1 MNEVDAQHPPPLF
14 PDRRDLRLARQ
25 SRAGSRTPGGRD
37 DAAAERLM
45 GKTVGG
51 LPEAAPLAL
60 EADAEEA
67 FALGSW
73 LTRQRELRG
82 ISREELAALTRLPM
96 RSLERLETGAF
107 DGQQDGFVRGFVR
120 TVAVAIGLDPDDAV
134 ARLLAEPAA
143 HPLRRGPD
151 PRRVAVAAV
160 GVAGLIALG
169 AALLEWAQ
177 TPSDVPTDAER
188 RPSCARI
195 RCARSRS
202 STACSPQTSPQP
214 RSSSSRRRRRPTQAL
229 TLRSAQPRRRPS
241 VARRSAWPRSTPRP
255 WCCGRSIS
263 ASRIA
268 SCICSR
274 RQRAACP
281 PSRRARAAA
290 AAASPARST

>member
-1 MNEVDAQHPPPLF
+1 
-14 PDRRDLRLARQ
+14 
-25 SRAGSRTPGGRD
+25 
-37 DAAAERLM
+37 M

-82 ISREELAALTRLPM
+82 ISREELSALTRLPM

-143 HPLRRGPD
+143 HPRRRGPD

-160 GVAGLIALG
+160 GIAGLVALG

-177 TPSDVPTDAER
+177 
-188 RPSCARI
+188 
-195 RCARSRS
+195 
-202 STACSPQTSPQP
+202 SP
-214 RSSSSRRRRRPTQAL
+214 
-229 TLRSAQPRRRPS
+229 
-241 VARRSAWPRSTPRP
+241 
-255 WCCGRSIS
+255 S
-263 ASRIA
+263 ASPGAAEDAPIV
-268 SCICSR
+268 
-274 RQRAACP
+274 RQDPVRALAIEQGLLSDDEPAEALQLEAAAPAPPEGQVGADAAPLGAAPP
-281 PSRRARAAA
+281 PS
-290 AAASPARST
+290 P

>member
-1 MNEVDAQHPPPLF
+1 
-14 PDRRDLRLARQ
+14 
-25 SRAGSRTPGGRD
+25 
-37 DAAAERLM
+37 M

-82 ISREELAALTRLPM
+82 ISREELSALTRLPM

-134 ARLLAEPAA
+134 ARLLAEPTAR
-143 HPLRRGPD
+143 PRRRGPD

-160 GVAGLIALG
+160 GIAGLLALG

-177 TPSDVPTDAER
+177 SPSPEPGATEDAPIV
-188 RPSCARI
+188 RPDPVRALAIEQGLLSDDEPA
-195 RCARSRS
+195 AGLQLEA
-202 STACSPQTSPQP
+202 TA
-214 RSSSSRRRRRPTQAL
+214 
-229 TLRSAQPRRRPS
+229 
-241 VARRSAWPRSTPRP
+241 
-255 WCCGRSIS
+255 
-263 ASRIA
+263 
-268 SCICSR
+268 
-274 RQRAACP
+274 P
-281 PSRRARAAA
+281 PPEGEADGAPLG
-290 AAASPARST
+290 AASPPSP

>member
-1 MNEVDAQHPPPLF
+1 
-14 PDRRDLRLARQ
+14 
-25 SRAGSRTPGGRD
+25 
-37 DAAAERLM
+37 M

-82 ISREELAALTRLPM
+82 ISREELSALTRLPM

-143 HPLRRGPD
+143 RPRQRRPD

-160 GVAGLIALG
+160 GIAGLLALG
-169 AALLEWAQ
+169 AALLEWVQA
-177 TPSDVPTDAER
+177 PPDAAGAAEYAPIL
-188 RPSCARI
+188 RPDPVR
-195 RCARSRS
+195 
-202 STACSPQTSPQP
+202 
-214 RSSSSRRRRRPTQAL
+214 AL
-229 TLRSAQPRRRPS
+229 AIEQGLLSEDEPAEGLQLE
-241 VARRSAWPRSTPRP
+241 
-255 WCCGRSIS
+255 
-263 ASRIA
+263 
-268 SCICSR
+268 
-274 RQRAACP
+274 
-281 PSRRARAAA
+281 AAA
-290 AAASPARST
+290 PPPPEGEDGVAAPTAPLGAQAPASP